1 MELIKDMEIAID
13 VHMIVKIAIF
23 VIKFII
29 LKMINYTKNLIINK
43 NMKIFNVIINV
54 FNVLNKINIL
64 I

>member
-29 LKMINYTKNLIINK
+29 LKMINYSKN
-43 NMKIFNVIINV
+43 
-54 FNVLNKINIL
+54 
-64 I
+64 